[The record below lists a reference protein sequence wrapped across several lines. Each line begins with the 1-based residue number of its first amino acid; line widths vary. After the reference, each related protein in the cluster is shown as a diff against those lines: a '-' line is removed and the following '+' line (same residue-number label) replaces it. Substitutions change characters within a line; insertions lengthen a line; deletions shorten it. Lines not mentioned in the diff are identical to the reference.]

1 MFCDTLNEEE
11 LYQAYI
17 LYASLH
23 GLSTCEEKV
32 RGRIESY
39 LQNSP
44 DETIDAAI
52 LAFSEDRIIAPP
64 DVVLDRWGKSRV
76 YELEPLPCGGWRH
89 QVCES
94 WFEAGCQFV
103 EDAPV
108 KLSHFWTKLSVAS
121 TPPGL
126 RAGSRC
132 RLQCM
137 PGGEVHVVHRQ
148 HAVVGTLAAELSAE
162 ILTTAAE
169 DIRYLALID
178 LWAPEE
184 HRGTLLVTRAL
195 ASIPVP
201 DVVEYAA
208 NAFTAPRNKC

>member
-1 MFCDTLNEEE
+1 MFCETLNEEE

-23 GLSTCEEKV
+23 GLSTCEEQV

-76 YELEPLPCGGWRH
+76 YELAPLPCGGWRH

-103 EDAPV
+103 DDAPV
-108 KLSHFWTKLSVAS
+108 NLSHFWTQ
-121 TPPGL
+121 L
-126 RAGSRC
+126 RLDSKPQGPRVGSRC
-132 RLQCM
+132 GFQRM
-137 PGGEVHVVHRQ
+137 AGGEIQVVHRE
-148 HAVVGTLAAELSAE
+148 HAVVGVLAAELSAE
-162 ILTTAAE
+162 ILTAAVD

-178 LWAPEE
+178 VWAPEE
-184 HRGTLLVTRAL
+184 NRSTLLVTRAL

-201 DVVEYAA
+201 EVVEYAA
-208 NAFTAPRNKC
+208 NAFTAPRTKC